1 MINVSVLN
9 ELKEMATSSQVLEK
23 STELKF
29 VKNYRN
35 EQEENG
41 NHKVN
46 TVRKIDMRLQNTLKI
61 MVYHKQQ
68 SFSRTSAQE

>member
-9 ELKEMATSSQVLEK
+9 ELKEMATSSQVLKK

-41 NHKVN
+41 NHKAN

-61 MVYHKQQ
+61 MVYHKQ
-68 SFSRTSAQE
+68 